1 MIPRFAPTASLG
13 ETLSFLADVLAPGR
27 IEADATLRFE
37 AAFAEWEG
45 AGHAL
50 FVPSGRM
57 GLFLLLRALHYPEG
71 SEIVVPAFTFFA
83 IPAMI
88 RHLGYTVVYA
98 DVDPATFE
106 VTEESV
112 KAVLTGRTRAVIP
125 THLFGRTCPLD
136 GLKSLCRQ
144 NGIDLV
150 EDCAQ
155 ACGARIRDKR
165 AGAVGRA
172 AYFTFG
178 ITKNFTTFSGG
189 MVVTSD
195 ASLATAMRQEMSLF
209 GKPTTQALLKQGIT
223 AAAMTMATQRLL
235 FNLALAPILR
245 FDSNPEADRVH
256 RAFEEPVRPMTEGAL
271 SALRWLPGGA
281 QARAGLRQLAALDG
295 RNQQRREVGAAL
307 LEALTARGVPGLP
320 APADAGGDHVYVSF
334 ALRHPDRAR
343 FGGALRR
350 AGVDFSPGYMSP
362 CSAIPELGGWR
373 GRCPEAETVARHIVH
388 LPLYPGLS
396 AKDVERI
403 AAGVAAAHQ
412 ATEGA

>member
-1 MIPRFAPTASLG
+1 
-13 ETLSFLADVLAPGR
+13 
-27 IEADATLRFE
+27 
-37 AAFAEWEG
+37 
-45 AGHAL
+45 
-50 FVPSGRM
+50 
-57 GLFLLLRALHYPEG
+57 
-71 SEIVVPAFTFFA
+71 
-83 IPAMI
+83 
-88 RHLGYTVVYA
+88 
-98 DVDPATFE
+98 
-106 VTEESV
+106 
-112 KAVLTGRTRAVIP
+112 
-125 THLFGRTCPLD
+125 
-136 GLKSLCRQ
+136 
-144 NGIDLV
+144 
-150 EDCAQ
+150 
-155 ACGARIRDKR
+155 
-165 AGAVGRA
+165 
-172 AYFTFG
+172 
-178 ITKNFTTFSGG
+178 
-189 MVVTSD
+189 
-195 ASLATAMRQEMSLF
+195 
-209 GKPTTQALLKQGIT
+209 
-223 AAAMTMATQRLL
+223 
-235 FNLALAPILR
+235 
-245 FDSNPEADRVH
+245 
-256 RAFEEPVRPMTEGAL
+256 MTEGAL